1 MKTPSLSEIRHCI
14 DGVYYRYGFVGSGA
28 QFRVYAVYTHDG
40 RATGRVV
47 KVPLDYDETHQAIIE
62 PLRRLDKHETEEEL
76 DELADKRTHE
86 VMQYKHDV
94 PRLMQGVLGRDKA
107 FRHKIGN
114 LRVLQVP
121 LPASKERARGAYYL
135 PTLFTQDYV
144 VTLDEYLRRFR
155 LAANPYA
162 STLEMRT
169 IRQLKK
175 VIDQVIALN
184 FAIWE
189 YGIFEFVFKPEN
201 FGIRVSSKG
210 RAELIWIDL
219 AEHITDMK
227 KSEAILRE
235 RRWRHAV
242 MPHKVDYQF
251 MPAILHEYYVS
262 ECDKFLTVDN
272 FHKYWRRKA
281 DRAERLQARIL
292 HIKELMSHDD
302 KKAVGHWIARHTLS
316 QSLYQGFPP
325 ETIDAMQLPVSDI
338 ERLVHDRA
346 YAGFKKAISIEEKME
361 RQMAESGT
369 ARQTVMPLVIPPS
382 LGEKEKS

>member
-1 MKTPSLSEIRHCI
+1 MMKTLPLSEIRHCI
-14 DGVYYRYGFVGSGA
+14 DGVYYKYGFVGSGA
-28 QFRVYAVYTHDG
+28 QFRVYAVYTNDG
-40 RATGRVV
+40 RPTGRVV
-47 KVPLDYDETHQAIIE
+47 KVPLDFDETRQAIMD
-62 PLRRLDKHETEEEL
+62 PLRRLDQHKTEEEL

-86 VMQYKHDV
+86 VMQYKYDV
-94 PRLMQGVLGRDKA
+94 PRLMQGVLGRDKN
-107 FRHKIGN
+107 FRHKLGN
-114 LRVLQVP
+114 LRILQVP
-121 LPASKERARGAYYL
+121 LPVSNESTGAYYL

-144 VTLDEYLRRFR
+144 VTLDEYLRQFR

-162 STLEMRT
+162 TTLEMQT

-175 VIDQVIALN
+175 VIDQVITLN

-201 FGIRVSSKG
+201 FGIRISSKG
-210 RAELIWIDL
+210 ETELIWIDL

-227 KSEAILRE
+227 KSEEVLRE

-251 MPAILHEYYVS
+251 MPTVLHDYYVG

-302 KKAVGHWIARHTLS
+302 KKAVGHWIARHTLA
-316 QSLYQGFPP
+316 QSLYQGFTP
-325 ETIDAMQLPVSDI
+325 ETIDNMQLPISDI
-338 ERLVHDRA
+338 EQLVRDRS
-346 YAGFKKAISIEEKME
+346 YARFKKTVSVEERME
-361 RQMAESGT
+361 RQMAESDT
-369 ARQTVMPLVIPPS
+369 SRQTVVPLVVPPL
-382 LGEKEKS
+382 LGERKNL